1 LPEWRGR
8 GNDRKR
14 FHGEENRY
22 GFSQKKVLG
31 TQGSGT
37 GLENQF
43 IESGRGEPEV
53 VVIVPI
59 DERFDAVIGIEAV
72 LRIDA
77 ERHCATRIGLPE
89 EHRTG
94 SVDFLQLQAQPPI
107 EEISGESF

>member
-1 LPEWRGR
+1 MPEGLGR

-37 GLENQF
+37 GLEDQF

-59 DERFDAVIGIEAV
+59 DERFDTVIGIQAI

-77 ERHCATRIGLPE
+77 ETHSADGIGLP
-89 EHRTG
+89 
-94 SVDFLQLQAQPPI
+94 
-107 EEISGESF
+107 